1 MPRTRSARVAIV
13 ALLVVPLGLLAGC
26 GGGGGDEDP
35 QQVLEETFSNGT
47 PISSSHLNITLAG
60 SAGDSGSLSAT
71 LDGAFQGDPDD
82 TTAPPQ
88 LDLSATVDGTA
99 AGQSLEF
106 DGGVVATQD
115 NAFVEYQ
122 GQAYEIGRKA
132 FAQFKRAYTRS
143 AQASEATEAGD
154 SNADIFAQLGID
166 PSDWLTNLSN
176 EGDEDVEGTET
187 IHIHGDAD
195 IAKIVSDLG
204 TISEQVPDAPPLDQA
219 QIDQLTSAVQEASLD
234 VYSGKDDRLLRK
246 LSLSL
251 TIEPPASAGAPVS
264 SVDVDFA
271 ITFSDV
277 NEPQTIEAPSSA
289 RPFRDLAERLGLG
302 GLPGVG
308 GLPGLGGGA
317 GATGA
322 GGGGGPSEDYLSCIE
337 KAKTPEDFNNCA
349 KSLQ

>member
-1 MPRTRSARVAIV
+1 LTRARSARIAIV
-13 ALLVVPLGLLAGC
+13 ALLALLTTVLAGC
-26 GGGGGDEDP
+26 LGFGDGSEDP
-35 QQVLEETFSNGT
+35 QEVLDQTFSNET
-47 PISSSHLNITLAG
+47 PISSAHLNISLAG

-99 AGQSLEF
+99 AGQSLNF
-106 DGGVVATQD
+106 DGGVVATED

-122 GQAYEIGRKA
+122 GQAYEIGPKA
-132 FAQFKRAYTRS
+132 FAQFKRAYIRS

-154 SNADIFAQLGID
+154 SSADIFAQLGID
-166 PSDWLTNLSN
+166 PSDWLSNLSN

-187 IHIHGDAD
+187 VHIHGDAD

-204 TISEQVPDAPPLDQA
+204 TISEQVPNAPPLGQAELDQVA
-219 QIDQLTSAVQEASLD
+219 SAVQDASID

-251 TIEPPASAGAPVS
+251 TIEPPASAGTPVT
-264 SVDVDFA
+264 SVDVDFSM
-271 ITFSDV
+271 TFSDV
-277 NEPQTIEAPSSA
+277 NEPQTIAAPSSA
-289 RPFRDLAERLGLG
+289 RPFRDLADQLGLG

-317 GATGA
+317 GGV
-322 GGGGGPSEDYLSCIE
+322 GGGGPGEDYLSCIE
-337 KAKTPEDFNNCA
+337 KAQTAEDYNKCA
-349 KSLQ
+349 ESLQ